1 MLSKNVNREKCVAE
15 FIFFNENK
23 NQKDSDDF

>member
-1 MLSKNVNREKCVAE
+1 MLSKNVNKKKCAPKVV
-15 FIFFNENK
+15 FFNEK